1 MRIKDR
7 SSDVCSSDLRIVP
20 QFLIFARVLVE
31 GQDPAAD
38 RIAGGVVTA
47 HDQQQQITEKFQEG
61 HVAGRRGMRHRRYQV
76 VAAGLVD
83 PLVPQALE
91 IHRALDEF
99 LATLLK
105 RFNYASLW
113 RCGGDIRP
121 TCELGPFLPGK
132 IENRRKRPGGRSEAR
147 REGEE

>member
-1 MRIKDR
+1 
-7 SSDVCSSDLRIVP
+7 
-20 QFLIFARVLVE
+20 
-31 GQDPAAD
+31 
-38 RIAGGVVTA
+38 
-47 HDQQQQITEKFQEG
+47 
-61 HVAGRRGMRHRRYQV
+61 MRHHRYQV

-132 IENRRKRPGGRSEAR
+132 IENRRKRHGGKFDRDQLDPVDLFSNGQCIEDGDR
-147 REGEE
+147 KSTRLNSSH

>member
-1 MRIKDR
+1 M
-7 SSDVCSSDLRIVP
+7 VA
-20 QFLIFARVLVE
+20 QFLIVASVLVE

-61 HVAGRRGMRHRRYQV
+61 HVAGRRGMRHHRYQV

-105 RFNYASLW
+105 RSEEHTSEPQSLMRHSYAVFCLNKK
-113 RCGGDIRP
+113 
-121 TCELGPFLPGK
+121 TNK
-132 IENRRKRPGGRSEAR
+132 
-147 REGEE
+147 